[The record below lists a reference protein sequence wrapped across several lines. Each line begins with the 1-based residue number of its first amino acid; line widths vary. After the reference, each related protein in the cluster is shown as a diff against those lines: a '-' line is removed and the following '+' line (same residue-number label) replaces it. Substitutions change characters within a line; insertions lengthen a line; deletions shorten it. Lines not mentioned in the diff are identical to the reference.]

1 MPSKYDVEIA
11 NRQNDNMLDIMESI
25 EKQEDLFIG
34 FLMLLEKRITML
46 ENGRMYQLAPNLEF
60 ADAIPQYL
68 KPVE

>member
-1 MPSKYDVEIA
+1 
-11 NRQNDNMLDIMESI
+11 MESI